1 MTHRQPSDSHVRAQ
15 ALDPAQS
22 FLIQAPAG
30 SGKTELLTDRI
41 LALLATVGQPEEIV
55 AITFTR
61 KAASEMHARVMS
73 KLQAGMGPAPQE
85 AHRMRS
91 WELARAA
98 LARDEQQGWQLLQHP
113 VRLSIRTIDAYCAHL
128 VRSMPWLSA
137 LGGMPSVTDDARGH
151 YEAAARATLE
161 LIDEFPEVAEL
172 VAHLDVDMRI
182 AESLIADMLGSR
194 DQWMPL
200 LGAGEDIDYLEHI
213 LQDAVEADLRSLAAL
228 MPRGWAV
235 SLAGPV
241 STAAAVLSAQQAS
254 HALEPLLG
262 WDGAPFAAAIED
274 LPRWQALAHVLLTSQ
289 NDLRKQVTKT
299 LGFEAKS
306 AHKEAFTEWLQSA
319 DPQAGWVVALARARQ
334 APQGYD
340 AVQRATLRALLK
352 VLKLA
357 AAQLKLCFGE
367 AGEVDFIEI
376 AQSATQA
383 LGSADDP
390 GDLLLKLDARLRHIL
405 VDEFQDT
412 SQSQI
417 ELLRLLT
424 SGWMPGDG
432 RTLFLVGDPMQSIYR
447 FRKAEV
453 GWFLRVQS
461 QGLGEL
467 PLTALQL
474 TTNFRS
480 QANVVD
486 WVNRV
491 FQHIFPAASDPVLG
505 AITYTPSEAFQ
516 PGEDGL
522 GVALH
527 PVWTMSGDEADPDAA
542 ADETERIMLKLAREA
557 LEQNRE
563 HAHPVAILVR
573 ARPHLEGIV
582 RRLSEENI
590 PCRAV
595 ELEPL
600 RQRQLISDLVQLARA
615 LSHPG
620 DRLAWLSVL
629 RSPLCGLRL
638 ESLHAIAGGDL
649 QAAVPVLLSAWLRRD
664 AQGNGGMDEDEA
676 QRARHACR
684 VLLDRT
690 NASGAVPF
698 PAWLQDCWVRLGG
711 REAYPSPGDAADTEQ
726 VFRLLE
732 TLAPY
737 GNLDLAAF
745 EQQLERLFAAPGNA
759 ERAVEVMTIHKSKG
773 LEFETVILA
782 GLHRRPRADTQP
794 LIRFEQSDGD
804 IMLGPIT
811 PRASETPDPVSAY
824 LAQREKQRSAYET
837 DRLLY
842 VGATRA
848 RRQLHLVGEVALTA
862 SGGIRPP
869 AAGSLLGRLWD
880 HLPEI
885 PHPPSPE
892 TLPPQEESRQAQRPA
907 AAPLARLPLSLLPVA
922 EEIPLPAAYGV
933 PWQWQDGSGLERL
946 AGTVAHGWLERIGRD
961 GVSQWPPERLQESG
975 GLLRTQLARTGLVA
989 DALEQGVELVMSSL
1003 LATVRSERG
1012 RWLLGL
1018 ANAHREWSLLDIS
1031 GRVSVIDLAI
1041 ADESGWLVVDY
1052 KTGAPAEGE
1061 SEARFAQRMRERYAG
1076 QLERYCEQVTALDG
1090 RPARGALYFPRVDL
1104 WLDQNSG

>member
-1 MTHRQPSDSHVRAQ
+1 MLKQPSDSHVRTQ

-41 LALLATVGQPEEIV
+41 LALLATVEQPEDIV

-73 KLQAGMGPAPQE
+73 KLQAGAGPAPEE
-85 AHRMRS
+85 AYRMRS

-98 LARDEQQGWQLLQHP
+98 LERDAKQGWQLLRHP
-113 VRLSIRTIDAYCAHL
+113 VRLSIRTIDAYCAQL

-137 LGGMPSVTDDARGH
+137 LGGIPSVTDDARGH
-151 YEAAARATLE
+151 YETAARATLD
-161 LIDEFPEVAEL
+161 LIDSFPEVAEL
-172 VAHLDVDMRI
+172 VAHLDVDIRI

-200 LGAGEDIDYLEHI
+200 LGAGDDIDYLEHT
-213 LQDAVEADLRSLAAL
+213 LHEAVETDLRVLARL
-228 MPRGWAV
+228 MPVGWAS

-241 STAAAVLSAQQAS
+241 STAAEVLSGQQPS
-254 HALEPLLG
+254 HVLEPLLQ
-262 WDGAPFAAAIED
+262 WDGAPFAPIVDE
-274 LPRWQALAHVLLTSQ
+274 LPRWKALADVLLTGKG
-289 NDLRKQVTKT
+289 DLRKTVTKA

-306 AHKEAFTEWLQSA
+306 AHKDAFVEWLQSA
-319 DPQAGWVVALARARQ
+319 DADAAWVVALARVRQ
-334 APQGYD
+334 APSGYD
-340 AVQRATLRALLK
+340 EAQRATLQALLQ

-357 AAQLKLCFGE
+357 AAQLKLCFSD

-376 AQSATQA
+376 AQSALLA

-453 GWFLRVQS
+453 GWFLRVQA

-467 PLTALQL
+467 PLTALRL

-491 FQHIFPAASDPVLG
+491 FRHVFPKNSDPVLG

-527 PVWTMSGDEADPDAA
+527 PVWTAADDDDPAA
-542 ADETERIMLKLAREA
+542 ASQATEALVLRLAREA
-557 LEQNRE
+557 LEQNVD

-573 ARPHLEGIV
+573 ARTHLEGIV

-600 RQRQLISDLVQLARA
+600 RQRQVISDLIQLARA
-615 LSHPG
+615 LAHPG

-638 ESLHAIAGGDL
+638 DSLHAIAGKDFQTSTPAMLMGWL
-649 QAAVPVLLSAWLRRD
+649 QRD
-664 AQGNGGMDEDEA
+664 AQGKGGLDAPEA
-676 QRARHACR
+676 ERVRHACR
-684 VLLDRT
+684 VLLDGS
-690 NASGAVPF
+690 NVSGAVPF
-698 PAWLQDCWVRLGG
+698 PAWLQGCWKRLGG
-711 REAYPSPGDAADTEQ
+711 MQAYPSAGDAADMEQ

-732 TLAPY
+732 SLAPY
-737 GNLDLAAF
+737 GNLDLQQF
-745 EQQLERLFAAPGNA
+745 ETQLERLFAAPGNA

-773 LEFETVILA
+773 LEFETVILT

-794 LIRFEQSDGD
+794 LIRFEQSEGD

-811 PRASETPDPVSAY
+811 PRASDLPDPVSAY
-824 LAQREKQRSAYET
+824 LAQREKTRSAYET

-848 RRQLHLVGEVALTA
+848 RRQLHLVGEVALDVGGNIKAPA
-862 SGGIRPP
+862 ST
-869 AAGSLLGRLWD
+869 SLLGRLWD
-880 HLPEI
+880 HLPCI
-885 PHPPSPE
+885 PQPGPDA
-892 TLPPQEESRQAQRPA
+892 TAAPA
-907 AAPLARLPLSLLPVA
+907 ALAAQSSSQPGGVLIRLPLSA
-922 EEIPLPAAYGV
+922 LPAADAPIKLSAPGS
-933 PWQWQDGSGLERL
+933 PWQWQDGSGVERL
-946 AGTVAHGWLERIGRD
+946 AGTVAHGWLERIGHD
-961 GVSQWPPERLQESG
+961 GVQQWPLERIQGSSA
-975 GLLRTQLARTGLVA
+975 LLRTQLARTGLVA
-989 DALEQGVELVMSSL
+989 DGLEQGLSLVMSSL
-1003 LATVRSERG
+1003 LATVQSERG

-1018 ANAHREWSLLDIS
+1018 ANAHREWSLLDMS

-1052 KTGAPAEGE
+1052 KTGAPAQDETPDD
-1061 SEARFAQRMRERYAG
+1061 FAQRMRIRYAG
-1076 QLERYCEQVTALDG
+1076 QLQRYCEQVTALDG
-1090 RPARGALYFPRVDL
+1090 RPARGALYFPRADL
-1104 WLDQNSG
+1104 WLEH